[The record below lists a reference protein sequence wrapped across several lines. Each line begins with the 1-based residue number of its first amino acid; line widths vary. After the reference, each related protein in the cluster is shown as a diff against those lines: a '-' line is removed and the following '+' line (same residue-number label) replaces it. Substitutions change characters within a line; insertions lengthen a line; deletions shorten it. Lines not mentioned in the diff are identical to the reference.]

1 MSWRLFPPRKEKEE
15 KRKEEEKG
23 EKEGSVSGNLMS
35 VWGEG
40 ERERERERQESK
52 GLVLDLGF
60 PPPSLRSAVT
70 LKMQVVGL
78 RLRGGGYE
86 RDFFSPGDLNS
97 IHMRIWNFNT
107 GYGRNI
113 KYVYTYCSFVTAR

>member
-40 ERERERERQESK
+40 GRERERDRK
-52 GLVLDLGF
+52 ARVWFWIWVF
-60 PPPSLRSAVT
+60 PQPSSLRSAVT

-78 RLRGGGYE
+78 RLRGGG
-86 RDFFSPGDLNS
+86 
-97 IHMRIWNFNT
+97 I
-107 GYGRNI
+107 
-113 KYVYTYCSFVTAR
+113 

>member
-35 VWGEG
+35 VWRE
-40 ERERERERQESK
+40 ERERDRKAR
-52 GLVLDLGF
+52 VWFWIWGF
-60 PPPSLRSAVT
+60 PQPSSLRSAVT

-78 RLRGGGYE
+78 TIPFISPLTGEGGYE
-86 RDFFSPGDLNS
+86 RDFFGPGDLNS

-107 GYGRNI
+107 GCG
-113 KYVYTYCSFVTAR
+113 

>member
-1 MSWRLFPPRKEKEE
+1 
-15 KRKEEEKG
+15 
-23 EKEGSVSGNLMS
+23 MS

-40 ERERERERQESK
+40 GRERERDRK
-52 GLVLDLGF
+52 ARVWFWIWVF
-60 PPPSLRSAVT
+60 PQPSSLRSAVT

-86 RDFFSPGDLNS
+86 RDFFGPGDINS

-107 GYGRNI
+107 GYGGNV
-113 KYVYTYCSFVTAR
+113 KNVFMKCMYCTCWESNNLIRGLKTRWDKLQFL